1 MKTDIERALS
11 NPFPPLCTTFFQ
23 FWVLMQHTKEH
34 ARFSSAFHCRGGV
47 IVHSHRSIMLD
58 GLREQEID
66 RQVLVV
72 PQLLMRRGAPGFK
85 EHFKCCLK
93 VKNVLTT
100 KKCQDIHV
108 FV

>member
-1 MKTDIERALS
+1 
-11 NPFPPLCTTFFQ
+11 
-23 FWVLMQHTKEH
+23 
-34 ARFSSAFHCRGGV
+34 
-47 IVHSHRSIMLD
+47 MLD